1 MDFTGPLPIE
11 APTDYSTLI
20 KSTAAER
27 GRAQLAYTLR
37 WVGEDGTKI
46 DGTGSVIAPGWAD
59 APDGWATFN
68 ASFAP
73 ELAGDICADLLL
85 YVLEAAGAEGLRR
98 MLCELLGPMTEALEA
113 TEDEDQRQTL
123 QRLLVS
129 LADVIG

>member
-11 APTDYSTLI
+11 APTDYSDLI
-20 KSTAAER
+20 RSTAAER
-27 GRAQLAYTLR
+27 GRALLAYTLR

-46 DGTGSVIAPGWAD
+46 DGTGNIIAPGWAD

-68 ASFAP
+68 ASRAP
-73 ELAGDICADLLL
+73 ELAGDICADLFM
-85 YVLEAAGAEGLRR
+85 YVKEAAGAEGLRR
-98 MLCELLGPMTEALEA
+98 TLRQLLGPLAEELEA

-123 QRLLVS
+123 QHLLAS